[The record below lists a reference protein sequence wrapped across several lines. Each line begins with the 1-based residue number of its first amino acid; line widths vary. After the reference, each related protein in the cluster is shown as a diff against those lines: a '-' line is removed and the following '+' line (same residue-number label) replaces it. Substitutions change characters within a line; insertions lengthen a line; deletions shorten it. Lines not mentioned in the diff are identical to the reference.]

1 MGVLTREEGEE
12 QGPGEQSHSG
22 NSVQFRHGAAT
33 QPTGQMR
40 PQSPWSGT
48 CRERP
53 PAHAHQEH
61 LTLSIWSWGSLRECL
76 FPLSFLHPTTW
87 VRPLL
92 QPPVLSTASPRKPPP
107 SKDSP
112 PTQPLGILA
121 QRQSHDSA
129 QLCLVC
135 SVEFSSHPHRNF
147 HRKTPHPVQRVR
159 PRKACWIFSIKVK
172 DKVGTTSFTAEL
184 GVTCLT
190 KQQISSFS

>member
-1 MGVLTREEGEE
+1 MTYPTARGARGWGSGREQEPVGVLTREEGEE

-61 LTLSIWSWGSLRECL
+61 LTLSICSWGSLWECL

-112 PTQPLGILA
+112 PPNPLESL
-121 QRQSHDSA
+121 
-129 QLCLVC
+129 
-135 SVEFSSHPHRNF
+135 
-147 HRKTPHPVQRVR
+147 
-159 PRKACWIFSIKVK
+159 PR
-172 DKVGTTSFTAEL
+172 DKVMTLLSFVLSAL
-184 GVTCLT
+184 WNSLLT
-190 KQQISSFS
+190 LIEISTGRHPTPCRGYSLERLVGFSASK